1 VAESEVYRVEIPIIV
16 DDQTEPSLQ
25 QAERKITRF
34 EKSAQK
40 TNKRLRRMFGREIRL
55 RIGAIDKAWPVIK
68 GIQTRLRGLTSRA
81 WKITLQAKDK
91 VTGTIKSIFR
101 TLTSPLA
108 LLGAG
113 AGATAA
119 IAYPLKLAGEMEQA
133 RIAMDYFT
141 GSVQRGQKFLERLQA
156 FAAKTPFEFPDVREA
171 AVGLMPLYKNMYGVD
186 KAMDETIRTIRAFG
200 DAAGYTGAGIQGM
213 NLALLGFRQIGT
225 MGKLGM
231 EELRQVTE
239 NLLIPMDIV
248 LKELGL
254 TGDAL
259 EDLGKRGIPAKTAM
273 EAIVRALEKNFAGGM
288 EKMSRSLLG
297 LVSTVKDTA
306 NLTVTAFGAG
316 MAEPVRRILLDLVG
330 ITDYTGAKYK
340 TFQAKLQD
348 AGRRVGEYFERVYKK
363 VKQFWSELSADPEFQ
378 KMDFGDKIIYI
389 INLALDKISTWLDS
403 EGGMK
408 LQTIFA
414 KIGEIAAKAW
424 LAGLKGAV
432 KGMTSSAAS
441 GNILGAG
448 AMLGLASALGG
459 GLVLRGAIGAG
470 KGVYRAGKGVY
481 RAGKWV
487 FSKIKPATTAKAV
500 EKVAETASVAA
511 KGASGKLGFLSQI
524 KSPTVLGKAGKFLGK
539 IALPLAIVTE
549 TIDIIRAQ
557 DKTKALLQGV
567 GGIGGGFAGAKLG
580 AAIGTAIA
588 PGIGTAIGGAIGG
601 LGGYL
606 TGRFAAG
613 KTVDTARGGAKYINA
628 PVAVKPTT
636 QKITIEVHAE
646 SKPTYNIKTAVNADD
661 VLRIIRTNEKTI
673 ADQLADDISRKL
685 VASFNNMPLVFEAR
699 G

>member
-1 VAESEVYRVEIPIIV
+1 MAESEIYRIEIPIIV
-16 DDQTEPSLQ
+16 DDQSEAPIERARERVNRFQRS
-25 QAERKITRF
+25 AE
-34 EKSAQK
+34 K
-40 TNKRLRRMFGREIRL
+40 TNERLRRMAAREYRL
-55 RIGAIDKAWPVIK
+55 
-68 GIQTRLRGLTSRA
+68 GISTRDRVSPTLSKIQRNLYGIANKT

-91 VTGTIKSIFR
+91 ATDVIKRAIGTV
-101 TLTSPLA
+101 TSPLA

-316 MAEPVRRILLDLVG
+316 MAEPVRRILLDLVD

-340 TFQAKLQD
+340 AFQAKLQD

-389 INLALDKISTWLDS
+389 INLALDKISTWLNS

-470 KGVYRAGKGVY
+470 KGVYS
-481 RAGKWV
+481 AGKWV

-500 EKVAETASVAA
+500 EEVAETASVAA

-524 KSPTVLGKAGKFLGK
+524 KLPTVLGKAGKFLGK
-539 IALPLAIVTE
+539 IALPLAIVAE

-557 DKTKALLQGV
+557 DKIKALLQGV

-613 KTVDTARGGAKYINA
+613 KTVDIARGGAKYINA

-661 VLRIIRTNEKTI
+661 VLRIIRTNEETI

-685 VASFNNMPLVFEAR
+685 AASFNNMPLVFLSM
-699 G
+699 